1 MSSLRKNG
9 KSGRNSGRIFFIFGT
24 ALIAA
29 AALLL
34 GSYLYQGYHTEK
46 YCEIILEELLPL
58 IPDRTLGTV
67 PDTLGESQAVLEVEG
82 ISCVGVLE
90 IPFLGESWPVAGAY
104 EDGAD
109 LPRLGSSGDAGA
121 IVINDAERGMQFT
134 GLTPDNIG
142 EKVRFTDIYGRVY
155 TWQIAGIVSGEGG
168 ELQGTGLCLLTRDRL
183 TGERRAVLCTRS

>member
-9 KSGRNSGRIFFIFGT
+9 KSGRNSGRIFFISGT

-58 IPDRTLGTV
+58 IPDRTPGTV

-82 ISCVGVLE
+82 VSCVGILD
-90 IPFLGESWPVAGAY
+90 IPFLGKSWPVAGAY
-104 EDGAD
+104 EDGTD
-109 LPRLGSSGDAGA
+109 LPRLGGGEDGGA
-121 IVINDAERGMQFT
+121 IVINDAERGRQFA
-134 GLTPDNIG
+134 GLTPEDIG
-142 EKVRFTDIYGRVY
+142 EKVRFTDIYGSVY
-155 TWQIAGIVSGEGG
+155 TWQIAGIVSGEGE
-168 ELQGTGLCLLTRDRL
+168 ELQDAGLILLTRDRL
-183 TGERRAVLCTRS
+183 TGERRAVICTRS

>member
-1 MSSLRKNG
+1 MSRLRKNG
-9 KSGRNSGRIFFIFGT
+9 KSGRNSGRIFFISGT
-24 ALIAA
+24 VLIAA

-34 GSYLYQGYHTEK
+34 GSYLYQGYYTGK
-46 YCEIILEELLPL
+46 YCGKILEELLPL
-58 IPDRTLGTV
+58 IPERTLGTV

-90 IPFLGESWPVAGAY
+90 IPFLGKSWPVAGAY

-109 LPRLGSSGDAGA
+109 LPRLGSSEDEGA
-121 IVINDAERGMQFT
+121 VIINDAESGLQFA
-134 GLTPDNIG
+134 GLTPENIG

-155 TWQIAGIVSGEGG
+155 SWQIAGIASGEE
-168 ELQGTGLCLLTRDRL
+168 ELQGAGLVLVTRDRL

>member
-9 KSGRNSGRIFFIFGT
+9 KSGRNSGRIFFISGT
-24 ALIAA
+24 VLLTA

-34 GSYLYQGYHTEK
+34 GGYLFRGYHTEK
-46 YCEIILEELLPL
+46 YCGKILEELLPL
-58 IPDRTLGTV
+58 IPDRTPGTV

-104 EDGAD
+104 EDGTD
-109 LPRLGSSGDAGA
+109 LPRLGSSEDNEGGL
-121 IVINDAERGMQFT
+121 QFN
-134 GLTPDNIG
+134 GLTQENIG

-155 TWQIAGIVSGEGG
+155 TWQIAGIVSGEGE
-168 ELQGTGLCLLTRDRL
+168 ELQGAGLVLLTRDRL
-183 TGERRAVLCTRS
+183 TGEQKAVLCTRS

>member
-58 IPDRTLGTV
+58 IPDRTPGTV

-109 LPRLGSSGDAGA
+109 LPRLGCSGDAGA

>member
-58 IPDRTLGTV
+58 IPDRTPGTV

-121 IVINDAERGMQFT
+121 IVINDAERGMQVT

>member
-58 IPDRTLGTV
+58 IPDRTPGTV

-104 EDGAD
+104 EDGTD
-109 LPRLGSSGDAGA
+109 LPRLSSSEDNGT
-121 IVINDAERGMQFT
+121 IIINDAEG
-134 GLTPDNIG
+134 GL
-142 EKVRFTDIYGRVY
+142 E
-155 TWQIAGIVSGEGG
+155 
-168 ELQGTGLCLLTRDRL
+168 ELQAAGLILLTRDRL
-183 TGERRAVLCTRS
+183 TGEQKAVLCTRS